1 MRRVLV
7 LRHVAFEDLGQLEPL
22 LQAQGWDID
31 YFEVGVD
38 SFSAHFPLD
47 ADLVVVLGG
56 PISAYDL
63 DSYPFLRTEIAWLRA
78 RLIED
83 LPTLG
88 ICLGA
93 QLIAAALDAEVV
105 PGSAGQEIGWFP
117 LIPGQHAAPGYMQAL
132 LEDGLPLWHW
142 HGDTFTLPR
151 GARHLAASARYPQ
164 QAFAWGRHCLALQF
178 HPEFDPAALERWLI
192 GHSHELAAAS
202 GTSLARLRHD
212 TARHG
217 AAAAQAVTRFWR
229 GWLDSLSP
237 PPVSVP
243 LPERARAS
251 FPVVAATP
259 A

>member
-7 LRHVAFEDLGQLEPL
+7 LRHVAFEDLGLLEPL
-22 LQAQGWDID
+22 LQAEGWDID
-31 YFEVGVD
+31 YFEVGMD

-56 PISAYDL
+56 PVSVYDL
-63 DSYPFLRTEIAWLRA
+63 DRYPFLRTEIAWLRA

-93 QLIAAALDAEVV
+93 QLIAAALDAEVM
-105 PGSAGQEIGWFP
+105 PGRAGQEIGWFP
-117 LIPGQHAAPGYMQAL
+117 LAPGRDTAPAYMQAL
-132 LEDGLPLWHW
+132 FEDDVPLWHW
-142 HGDTFTLPR
+142 HGDTFAMPR
-151 GARHLAASARYPQ
+151 GARHLAASARYPH

-178 HPEFDPAALERWLI
+178 HPEFGPAALERWLI

-202 GTSLARLRHD
+202 GTSLARLRSD

-217 AAAAQAVTRFWR
+217 SAAAQAVTRFWR
-229 GWLDSLSP
+229 GWLASLSP
-237 PPVSVP
+237 PAVSP
-243 LPERARAS
+243 TLPERARLAL
-251 FPVVAATP
+251 PVAAP
-259 A
+259 V